1 MLSLPQANPDST
13 IARLRSVPFSAR
25 SARPRILAAALKLM
39 KARPWTRP
47 SILDISKATG
57 LSRRAVY
64 NHFPDPEALHGTVL
78 AALVDELAHAFDA
91 VLPRETEPAILI
103 GQHVRFL
110 GGLMD
115 SPGYRLLI
123 CAMFLEAPDGRAI
136 GDRYVARIRE
146 PTVRGIETYMLYRRI
161 IGEFADT
168 EPRAAAE
175 QLVGMVEYEALAP
188 YLLRLHRSGDGIS
201 EDRLAFLSSTFIRAH
216 VHPLPR
222 EGTAPRDLPPPE
234 EAPTDCWSAIV
245 VRPEARTI

>member
-1 MLSLPQANPDST
+1 MLSIPQASHGSA
-13 IARLRSVPFSAR
+13 IAGLRSVPFSAR

-64 NHFPDPEALHGTVL
+64 NHFPDPEALHATVL
-78 AALVDELAHAFDA
+78 AALVDELAHDFDVA
-91 VLPRETEPAILI
+91 LPKQAPPAILI

-123 CAMFLEAPDGRAI
+123 CAMLREAPDGRAI
-136 GDRYVARIRE
+136 RDLYVARIRE
-146 PTVRGIETYMLYRRI
+146 PAVRAIETYMLYRRI
-161 IGEFADT
+161 VGEFAET

-188 YLLRLHRSGDGIS
+188 HLLRLPRAGEGIS
-201 EDRLAFLSSTFIRAH
+201 DDRLAFLSSAFIRAF
-216 VHPLPR
+216 VHPSP
-222 EGTAPRDLPPPE
+222 GDMAAPRHP
-234 EAPTDCWSAIV
+234 
-245 VRPEARTI
+245 RPSGNGLDQVLAGHNLQG